1 MSCCADTTMKLKP
14 RPWFDIVEQVE
25 AIADAVP
32 PSFKLDLDANAT
44 WQNAPNAMAVMSKL
58 RDCRGWGNV
67 AVFESPIPQDDI
79 AGNQQIKSVIERP
92 IAMHFGSPPHST
104 NVRTPVADMYVIGG
118 GATTCMTQGH
128 QAADAN
134 IPFWLQLVGPGLT
147 TTWAAHLGSVLGM
160 AVWPAIT
167 CYNIYA
173 HSLLTKPIE
182 VVGGFHEVP
191 TGPGLG
197 VEVDLEAVE
206 RYRVPDAV
214 LAELSGQP
222 GAVAGRD
229 GVRPVPRI
237 INSVVYPDGAAVHMS
252 GSGQG
257 YGYFS
262 EGARALQPP
271 DHLLFLPLP
280 TDGNLLDTA
289 RAQLSRPPSS
299 SPDSSAAS
307 ATRRGRLETAGL

>member
-1 MSCCADTTMKLKP
+1 MKLKP

-147 TTWAAHLGSVLGM
+147 TTVRLQHPFASSSSRLKE
-160 AVWPAIT
+160 
-167 CYNIYA
+167 
-173 HSLLTKPIE
+173 LLLACFCT
-182 VVGGFHEVP
+182 VGCAPRVGA
-191 TGPGLG
+191 GDGGL
-197 VEVDLEAVE
+197 
-206 RYRVPDAV
+206 
-214 LAELSGQP
+214 
-222 GAVAGRD
+222 AG
-229 GVRPVPRI
+229 
-237 INSVVYPDGAAVHMS
+237 
-252 GSGQG
+252 
-257 YGYFS
+257 
-262 EGARALQPP
+262 
-271 DHLLFLPLP
+271 DHLLQHLRPLAP
-280 TDGNLLDTA
+280 HEA
-289 RAQLSRPPSS
+289 H
-299 SPDSSAAS
+299 
-307 ATRRGRLETAGL
+307 

>member
-1 MSCCADTTMKLKP
+1 MKLKP

-167 CYNIYA
+167 CYNIYG

-197 VEVDLEAVE
+197 K
-206 RYRVPDAV
+206 PN
-214 LAELSGQP
+214 AEP
-222 GAVAGRD
+222 
-229 GVRPVPRI
+229 
-237 INSVVYPDGAAVHMS
+237 
-252 GSGQG
+252 
-257 YGYFS
+257 
-262 EGARALQPP
+262 
-271 DHLLFLPLP
+271 
-280 TDGNLLDTA
+280 
-289 RAQLSRPPSS
+289 
-299 SPDSSAAS
+299 
-307 ATRRGRLETAGL
+307 